1 MTAQQGDPSG
11 RDLSARLVAG
21 LKGVVGDD
29 APFVASPALRASFL
43 VVAAITLGLWVASLV
58 PAIQNWNNLNEDG
71 FSFIPAF
78 YASFTMLP
86 VGLYLLA
93 GAAIGRGK
101 WAARARKAL
110 FIGLALL
117 FIVVAFW
124 IFQYIANNTDG

>member
-1 MTAQQGDPSG
+1 MTAQQKDPGG
-11 RDLSARLVAG
+11 RDLSSLLVAT
-21 LKGVVGDD
+21 LKRVLGD

-58 PAIQNWNNLNEDG
+58 PAIQNWNNPNEDG
-71 FSFIPAF
+71 FSLIPAF

-101 WAARARKAL
+101 WAARARKAF
-110 FIGLALL
+110 FIGIALL
-117 FIVVAFW
+117 VLVIAFK
-124 IFQYIANNTDG
+124 ILQFFANGPDG